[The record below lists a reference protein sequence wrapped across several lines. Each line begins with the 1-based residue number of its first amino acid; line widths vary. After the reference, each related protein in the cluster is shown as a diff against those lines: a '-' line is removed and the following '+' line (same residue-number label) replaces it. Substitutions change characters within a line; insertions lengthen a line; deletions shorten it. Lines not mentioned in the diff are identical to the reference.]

1 MDRPVFEAYLHEK
14 SAVVDD
20 ELQAWL
26 PPAEEVPPLHEGVRY
41 ALGLDVLER
50 KRRGKRLRPVLCL
63 LTCESLGGD
72 SDRALPFALA
82 SEMLHNF
89 MLVHDDIED
98 GDRLRR
104 GRDTVWVRY
113 GVEQAINIGDY
124 MFAQT
129 YDLVH
134 ASRERGVPASKV
146 LRLVD
151 LVSRTVQRTGEG
163 QALDLGARQNRG
175 MTVDDYLEIVRAKTG
190 RYLAAPLIGGAEIAD
205 AGPDVIDALA
215 SLGDQIGPVF
225 QIADDILDL
234 TVSKGRGEP
243 GSDIREGKRSLL
255 VVHTAGAATPDEA
268 RELFRI
274 LDAPREKV
282 TSTEVAWVMELFEK
296 YEAVDAARAVGQEM
310 QTAAEAVLKQLP
322 KRLHANL
329 SAAVAFMLGR
339 KW

>member
-1 MDRPVFEAYLHEK
+1 VDQPAFEAYLHEK

-26 PPAEEVPPLHEGVRY
+26 PPAEGIPPLHEGVRY
-41 ALGLDVLER
+41 ALGLDVPGR

-72 SDRALPFALA
+72 PDRALPFALA

-89 MLVHDDIED
+89 LLVHDDIED

-113 GVEQAINIGDY
+113 GVEHAINIGDY

-146 LRLVD
+146 LRLMDV
-151 LVSRTVQRTGEG
+151 VSRTVRRTGEG

-175 MTVDDYLEIVRAKTG
+175 LTVDDYLEIVRAKTG

-205 AGPDVIDALA
+205 AGPEVIDALA

-225 QIADDILDL
+225 QIADDVLDL

-255 VVHTAGAATPDEA
+255 VVHTAGAATSDEA
-268 RELFRI
+268 GELFRI
-274 LDAPREKV
+274 LDTPREKV
-282 TSTEVAWVMELFEK
+282 TSAEVAWVMELFEK

-310 QTAAEAVLKQLP
+310 QTAAEALLQQLP
-322 KRLHANL
+322 GRLHANL
-329 SAAVAFMLGR
+329 SAAVAFMLSR